1 MAGQARAL
9 VIGASGVT
17 GTPFVEQEESMDQ
30 YPTIKLIVE
39 KGDALALAIGVLP
52 FVGAMVLAAFGI
64 HWLVLAAGA
73 VASAVLYLLMR
84 SYVELVRVIA
94 DMLLPK

>member
-1 MAGQARAL
+1 
-9 VIGASGVT
+9 
-17 GTPFVEQEESMDQ
+17 MDE

-39 KGDALALAIGVLP
+39 RGN
-52 FVGAMVLAAFGI
+52 VLAAAFGMLPLVGAATLFGFGV
-64 HWLVLAAGA
+64 HWLILPAGVVAAA
-73 VASAVLYLLMR
+73 VVYFLMR

>member
-1 MAGQARAL
+1 
-9 VIGASGVT
+9 
-17 GTPFVEQEESMDQ
+17 MDQ

-39 KGDALALAIGVLP
+39 RGNALALVVGLLP
-52 FVGAMVLAAFGI
+52 LLGS
-64 HWLVLAAGA
+64 LVLLALGTHWVAVLAGA
-73 VASAVLYLLMR
+73 VASAVLYFLMR